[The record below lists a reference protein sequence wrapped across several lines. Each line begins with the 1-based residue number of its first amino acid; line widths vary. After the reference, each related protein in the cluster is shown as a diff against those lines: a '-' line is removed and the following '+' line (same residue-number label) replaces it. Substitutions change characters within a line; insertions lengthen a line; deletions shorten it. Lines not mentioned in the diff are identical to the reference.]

1 MEVRHRAANQ
11 KSDSTTPA
19 ERTFDGDQERL
30 DAILDKIKES
40 GFENLSE
47 ADKKFLHDASQK

>member
-1 MEVRHRAANQ
+1 MRHRAANQ